1 MPQGHVP
8 NLNNTISFPGERFP
22 ARWKMSS
29 LSCLLLEL
37 LLPSV
42 FSAMPFVL
50 RQKAETNEPQRQRQE
65 CFCVILGNQEH
76 LPILIFWRLQMG
88 QKTFTESCH
97 IKTADLHG
105 QWHFDFFLCALP
117 WQFTI
122 VSKPKPVRL
131 RVTLYLSLA
140 ITKTVAAGP
149 LLWLNLIESLIQPS
163 LRVYL
168 QIIP

>member
-1 MPQGHVP
+1 
-8 NLNNTISFPGERFP
+8 
-22 ARWKMSS
+22 MSS

-50 RQKAETNEPQRQRQE
+50 RQKAETNEPQRQHQE
-65 CFCVILGNQEH
+65 CFCVILRNQQH

-105 QWHFDFFLCALP
+105 QSFDFFLRALP
-117 WQFTI
+117 WQFAF
-122 VSKPKPVRL
+122 VSKPKAVRL

-140 ITKTVAAGP
+140 ITKTLAAGP
-149 LLWLNLIESLIQPS
+149 LLWLNLVQSLIQPS